1 MFIRYNETNKYYEY
15 DTSGGAGTGPWL
27 ILPLDYAQIYNP
39 PIIIPPT
46 PIPPNIAFTDIK
58 NQFIKP
64 QWIHGLANNPEQG
77 AMLVLYESTEVV
89 DKRLFRFINT
99 GQFLY
104 LQGTNDA
111 MATSEGYV
119 SISRKGQVYVDAGIK
134 FALIQVPDAGPNV
147 LDDYEEGNWLP
158 YLFAADGGQGTAYSQ
173 QGGQYRKVGNVV
185 TAWFDI
191 TLTTADWTPSNNPV
205 LLGGFPFPAADVYSV
220 GHFDYYVLAATTLV
234 YGLQLHMPGPA
245 AVNYAYIISYTGSHN
260 TGHQGIIATN
270 SMVSGSMFRGQIVY
284 RTPT

>member
-27 ILPLDYAQIYNP
+27 ILPLDVAQIYNLP
-39 PIIIPPT
+39 VIPP
-46 PIPPNIAFTDIK
+46 PVVIPPNIAFTDIR
-58 NQFIKP
+58 NNFLKP
-64 QWIHGLANNPEQG
+64 QWIYGRANTPEDG
-77 AMLVLYESTEVV
+77 SMLVFYDEAEIV
-89 DKRLFRFINT
+89 DKRIFRIINT

-104 LQGTNDA
+104 LQ
-111 MATSEGYV
+111 ATTDSILGNEGFA
-119 SISRKGQVYVDAGIK
+119 SISRRGQLYVDAGVK
-134 FALIQVPDAGPNV
+134 FAAAQVPDANPNV

-185 TAWFDI
+185 TAWFDV
-191 TLTTADWTPSNNPV
+191 TLTTADWIPSANPV

-220 GHFDYYVLAATTLV
+220 GHFDYYILAATTLV

-245 AVNYAYIISYTGSHN
+245 AVNYAYIISYTGAHY